1 MNFNLPMRHI
11 GTVPRPLLE
20 RALAGV
26 EELEQQKGYN
36 FKFGEWLRLDSYHN
50 PEGYELGHIAGQELI
65 DHVMSYFP
73 GDILFG
79 WSVSY
84 LPAEAA
90 VIDHADRM
98 FFHRIAKRIIVP
110 ITDTPDVLNWH
121 WNKDGTKRN
130 YFFEYGNIY
139 RLNTAYTHGVKSF
152 NKNIRRAIYFDVME
166 KRLHDKFI
174 SHPDIVKV
182 ILANA
187 SGEKYV
193 FQNNM

>member
-1 MNFNLPMRHI
+1 MNFNAPMHHI
-11 GTVPRPLLE
+11 GTIDKPILE
-20 RALAGV
+20 TALAGV
-26 EELEQQKGYN
+26 LDLEDKKGYN

-50 PEGYELGHIAGQELI
+50 PEGYKIEDVAGEELVNTVL
-65 DHVMSYFP
+65 SYFP
-73 GDILFG
+73 GDVMFG
-79 WSVSY
+79 WSISY
-84 LPAEAA
+84 LPGLGS

-121 WNKDGTKRN
+121 WNRDGTKRN

-152 NKNIRRAIYFDVME
+152 NKDIRRAIYFDIMDSRLYE
-166 KRLHDKFI
+166 KFKT
-174 SHPDIVKV
+174 HPDVVKV

-193 FQNNM
+193 FQNNQ